1 MFSFGRDE
9 GRRIRLALFSPDP
22 DLLSV
27 HFVGRSVK
35 DTPRNRRI
43 LANRIERYN
52 RMADADTSIDWCLG
66 IFAAPPKLTAR
77 VRRRKPD
84 VVS

>member
-1 MFSFGRDE
+1 M

-27 HFVGRSVK
+27 HFVGRSVE
-35 DTPRNRRI
+35 DTPENRIR
-43 LANRIERYN
+43 LAARIERYN
-52 RMADADTSIDWCLG
+52 AMSEENRAIDWCLG
-66 IFAAPPKLTAR
+66 VFVAPPKLSAG
-77 VRRRKPD
+77 VSRRQPD

>member
-1 MFSFGRDE
+1 MHSSRRGD

-27 HFVGRSVK
+27 HFVGRSVE
-35 DTPRNRRI
+35 DTPGNRRT
-43 LANRIERYN
+43 LAQRIERYN
-52 RMADADTSIDWCLG
+52 LMAEDDSSIDWCLG
-66 IFAAPPKLTAR
+66 VFVAPPKLSAR
-77 VRRRKPD
+77 VRRRKPN